1 MLYTSFPTPVGTA
14 FAVLKPTAQGD
25 ALVRL
30 GLYDR
35 PEDAERAARR
45 LREAEPAPD
54 APLFAELR
62 RQLAGYVAGTC
73 RRFDLPLALE
83 GTEFQLRVWDA
94 LLQIPWGETRSYG
107 DIARAVGDPGGAR
120 AVGAA
125 NHENPIIVV
134 VPCHRV
140 IGADGSLVGYG
151 GGLPRKRRL
160 LEIEGVLTPGL
171 F

>member
-14 FAVLKPTAQGD
+14 FAVMKAG

-45 LREAEPAPD
+45 LGATAVPD
-54 APLFAELR
+54 EPLFAELR
-62 RQLAGYVAGTC
+62 RQFAGYVAGTC

-83 GTEFQLRVWDA
+83 GTEFQMRVWDA

-107 DIARAVGDPGGAR
+107 DIARAVGDPAGAR

-125 NHENPIIVV
+125 NHENPIIVI

-140 IGADGSLVGYG
+140 IGADGSLVGYD